1 MPVSSRYLDF
11 WNDLIWLA
19 ALKLDSHGIKSALII
34 KNNINVNTLKLY
46 EIYNLTNYT
55 VLTWNL
61 LSTKWALDGIWLFDI
76 QDLKLSS
83 GIINLSLT
91 NRFSTSLPA
100 LFNLLN
106 WKFPSNAIIV
116 FEFSSFG

>member
-76 QDLKLSS
+76 QNLKLSS
-83 GIINLSLT
+83 GIKNLSLT
-91 NRFSTSLPA
+91 SRFSSFPA

-106 WKFPSNAIIV
+106 WKLPSNDIIIW
-116 FEFSSFG
+116 EFSSFG